1 MRDISQYYSF
11 DEINKMARDD
21 VILAGSLVRFEI
33 IKILMI
39 IPKKV
44 LGYILENCLF
54 VILPSEQKGVFI
66 NNKLIDKKNVIVFEE
81 SIDQEPME
89 SKSQIVI
96 HEIAHHVLNHE
107 PIFETQNQE
116 DILRIKEERENEAN
130 ELAYSWIKDYPGSE
144 EWYLLW
150 GLTSDRLDSNSN
162 Y

>member
-1 MRDISQYYSF
+1 MRDISEYYSF

-54 VILPSEQKGVFI
+54 VILPSGQKGVFI
-66 NNKLIDKKNVIVFEE
+66 NNKVIDKKNVIVFEE

-116 DILRIKEERENEAN
+116 DILKN
-130 ELAYSWIKDYPGSE
+130 
-144 EWYLLW
+144 
-150 GLTSDRLDSNSN
+150 
-162 Y
+162 